1 MFFLYSYT
9 AGATWSWLTSP
20 NKPSGLE
27 WCFIGCGTLSDTLT
41 QMCYA
46 QGSMM
51 LFYPSIPCYYCC
63 YNIKKVNPFLTYY
76 VFLVLLLACRP
87 VFYVTVCVFY
97 SVTVQ
102 EEECCT
108 QTISLCGF
116 YFLLQAAKMGE
127 SDTYIFSIEVR
138 ALTGSYTLVKKK
150 GT

>member
-1 MFFLYSYT
+1 MVMTNFSKQAIRFGMMFHRVRYTFCHFNTDVLCPFPELHDAFLSFNPY
-9 AGATWSWLTSP
+9 
-20 NKPSGLE
+20 
-27 WCFIGCGTLSDTLT
+27 
-41 QMCYA
+41 
-46 QGSMM
+46 
-51 LFYPSIPCYYCC
+51 C
-63 YNIKKVNPFLTYY
+63 YNMTKVNPFLTFY
-76 VFLVLLLACRP
+76 VFLVLLLPCRP
-87 VFYVTVCVFY
+87 VFYVTVCVFH